1 MLLRLL
7 TVLSAT
13 AVVAGSMTGGAPA
26 TASASASA
34 SARDA
39 FSLAAP
45 SRFSPNG
52 DGVKDTL
59 RVEVTVPRRTHVRL
73 TVGSVGGRLEYRRVD
88 LGRLPSGTHT
98 WTWDGRNQTGRVVPD
113 QAYVIRAY
121 DVAAGRNAA
130 PVASEEVQVDTG
142 FSPDL
147 TTPTFGAGRKAR
159 ARVYPRTA
167 VVTDTLDLSA
177 IAHEKEVT
185 FFELVIRNDRGR
197 VVRRADVGE
206 RLPYAIGGGFRDIG
220 RTVSWAAVRGGK
232 PLPRGRYTA
241 VVVGGDTAGNTGRS
255 EPLDIWVSA
264 EKLEWRQTTT
274 TLTAQASRTVGACA
288 YTTANGC
295 GEDAPCGEVLPSTT
309 YAGGLS
315 YRPRACEP
323 ADPRRSDAALAH
335 HMLEVPEATGVRG
348 LAAVRVSFVGSP
360 TTAGEADTGTLA
372 VPGVHGASR
381 VVGTSGRS
389 EWVDDPAWGGGLD
402 RSYPIPQR
410 DPAALWS
417 FSTSGTSSVDVATF
431 TVDVRYLA
439 VAD

>member
-1 MLLRLL
+1 MFLRLL
-7 TVLSAT
+7 TVLTAS
-13 AVVAGSMTGGAPA
+13 AVVAGSLAGGAPA
-26 TASASASA
+26 TASAA
-34 SARDA
+34 ARDA
-39 FSLAAP
+39 FALAAP
-45 SRFSPNG
+45 NGFSPNG

-59 RVEVTVPRRTHVRL
+59 RIKVTVPRRTHVRL

-88 LGRLPSGTHT
+88 LGRLPSGPHT
-98 WTWDGRNQTGRVVPD
+98 WTWDGRNQSGKVVPD

-142 FSPDL
+142 FHPDL
-147 TTPTFGAGRKAR
+147 TTPTFGAGRKAP
-159 ARVYPRTA
+159 ARVYPRTT
-167 VVTDTLDLSA
+167 VVTDTIDLRA
-177 IAHEKEVT
+177 IAHEKKVT
-185 FFELVIRNDRGR
+185 LLELVIRNERGR
-197 VVRRADVGE
+197 VVRRADVDE
-206 RLPYAIGGGFRDIG
+206 RLPYAVGGGFRAIG

-232 PLPRGRYTA
+232 PLPKGRYTA

-255 EPLDIWVSA
+255 EPVDIWVSQ
-264 EKLEWRQTTT
+264 EKLEWRETTA
-274 TLTAQASRTVGACA
+274 TLTAQASRVEVCTYSGG
-288 YTTANGC
+288 NGC
-295 GEDAPCGEVLPSTT
+295 GDGAPCGQVVPSTL

-323 ADPRRSDAALAH
+323 VDPRRSDAASAR

-348 LAAVRVSFVGSP
+348 LASVRVSFVGAP
-360 TTAGEADTGTLA
+360 TTAGEADTGTL
-372 VPGVHGASR
+372 
-381 VVGTSGRS
+381 VVAGDQGDSTVLGTSGQS
-389 EWVDDPAWGGGLD
+389 GWVEDPAWGEGLD